1 MTDAWLL
8 LVPLRITFLAEV
20 PTGSF
25 LLASR
30 NLSLEYIRLL
40 IIAKAAG
47 KMFTRNN
54 S

>member
-8 LVPLRITFLAEV
+8 LVLLRTTFFAEV
-20 PTGSF
+20 SARSF

-30 NLSLEYIRLL
+30 NLSLEYTKLL
-40 IIAKAAG
+40 IIAKVAG
-47 KMFTRNN
+47 KMFTCNN